1 MAFRL
6 DQAIVRGELDNTEQG
21 RVRGRIWLEGRKE
34 PLTLDLEGDAWRDV
48 AGARITFTN
57 PEPRRQKNQGDLKA
71 VQHGI
76 VGDITVSKK
85 VKHITASDEEWQLCM
100 EEGKQPPFEWRNSIY
115 IEWFSEENGRVV
127 IESAEFEMQI
137 TEFAWQMDE
146 AEEQAQQ
153 FANLNAMRNWL
164 ATIIQRPENK
174 PRDEED
180 DDTFDADD
188 EAPMSEAEW
197 EESLKLSDRVT
208 DAHME
213 AMDKYADDDDD
224 ETKVAFVMGWD
235 HMLDMMAHAQENSG
249 KPQAAGDIP
258 SMEDFEEDDD
268 DDDPEDAG
276 EEWKDDADDL
286 ADDEEDDDDDAFADF
301 MEERRS
307 HPLQKSAHKL
317 VTRIL
322 RDLRDEDRD
331 EGIEDE
337 EARNTPLSRFISN
350 TMSISGKLAGALSTR
365 RFAKGSDAGYTLAI
379 LKRCLNWSNE
389 ALSGL
394 NALLADAMWE
404 DRHTLFSEYK
414 RELHAIRD
422 GITDLRQEIRLKNPG
437 L

>member
-21 RVRGRIWLEGRKE
+21 HLRGRIWLEGRAE

-57 PEPRRQKNQGDLKA
+57 HEPRRQKNQGDLKPA
-71 VQHGI
+71 QHGI

-85 VKHITASDEEWQLCM
+85 VKQITASDEEWQRCM
-100 EEGKQPPFEWRNSIY
+100 EDGKQPPYEWRNSLY

-127 IESAEFEMQI
+127 IESADFELQI
-137 TEFAWQMDE
+137 TEFTWQMDE

-164 ATIIQRPENK
+164 ATIIQRPEK
-174 PRDEED
+174 KDDDDEDGFEEDEEI
-180 DDTFDADD
+180 
-188 EAPMSEAEW
+188 PISEAEW
-197 EESLKLSDRVT
+197 EESLKLSDRLT

-235 HMLDMMAHAQENSG
+235 HMLDMMAQAQENSG
-249 KPQAAGDIP
+249 KPQTADQSP
-258 SMEDFEEDDD
+258 SMEDFEDD

-276 EEWKDDADDL
+276 EEWKAEAEDDS
-286 ADDEEDDDDDAFADF
+286 DDDDAFADY

-307 HPLQKSAHKL
+307 HPLQKTAHKL

-331 EGIEDE
+331 EGIESE

-365 RFAKGSDAGYTLAI
+365 RFAEGSDAGYTLAI

-394 NALLADAMWE
+394 NDLLADAMWE

-414 RELHAIRD
+414 RELHVVRD

>member
-21 RVRGRIWLEGRKE
+21 RVRGSIWLEGRKE

-48 AGARITFTN
+48 AGARITFIN
-57 PEPRRQKNQGDLKA
+57 PEPRRQKNQGDLKS

-76 VGDITVSKK
+76 VGDITVSRK
-85 VKHITASDEEWQLCM
+85 VKHIAASDEEWQRCM
-100 EEGKQPPFEWRNSIY
+100 EEGRQPPVEWRNSLY

-127 IESAEFEMQI
+127 IESADFETQI
-137 TEFAWQMDE
+137 TAFAWQMDE

-164 ATIIQRPENK
+164 ATIIQRPEK
-174 PRDEED
+174 EERD
-180 DDTFDADD
+180 DDDETFDPGD
-188 EAPMSEAEW
+188 EAPMTEAEW

-213 AMDKYADDDDD
+213 AMDKYAEDDDD

-235 HMLDMMAHAQENSG
+235 HMLDMMAQAQENSG
-249 KPQAAGDIP
+249 KPARADDMP
-258 SMEDFEEDDD
+258 SMEDFDDDEED

-276 EEWKDDADDL
+276 EEWKDDEDGFS
-286 ADDEEDDDDDAFADF
+286 DDDDDEEEAFAEF

-317 VTRIL
+317 VSRIL
-322 RDLRDEDRD
+322 RDLRDDDRD
-331 EGIEDE
+331 EGIGDE

-365 RFAKGSDAGYTLAI
+365 RFAEGSDAGYTLAI

-394 NALLADAMWE
+394 NSLLTDPTWE